1 MAVRGQTERKGS
13 RKPTE
18 LESSSAAPNA
28 LDAADWRALVDN
40 AGPFAP
46 LSELRR
52 FLATAPPEAQS
63 LPEYHWLTG
72 FLQGRELHEEF
83 AGVDVEARKK

>member
-1 MAVRGQTERKGS
+1 MAGETERIRS
-13 RKPTE
+13 RRPTE
-18 LESSSAAPNA
+18 LESSSVAPRA

-46 LSELRR
+46 LNLLRQY
-52 FLATAPPEAQS
+52 LASAPPEAQS
-63 LPEYHWLTG
+63 LPEYHWLKG

-83 AGVDVEARKK
+83 AGIDVAQEK

>member
-1 MAVRGQTERKGS
+1 MAVRGQAERKRS

-18 LESSSAAPNA
+18 PEPGSVAPGA
-28 LDAADWRALVDN
+28 FDAADWKALVDN

-46 LSELRR
+46 LDLLRQY
-52 FLATAPPEAQS
+52 LESAPPEAQS
-63 LPEYHWLTG
+63 LPEYHWLKG

-83 AGVDVEARKK
+83 AGVDVGAREK